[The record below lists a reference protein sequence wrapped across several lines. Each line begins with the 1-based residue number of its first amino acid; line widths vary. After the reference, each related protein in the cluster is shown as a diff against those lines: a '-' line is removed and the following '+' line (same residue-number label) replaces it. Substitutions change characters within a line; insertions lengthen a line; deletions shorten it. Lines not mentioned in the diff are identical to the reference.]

1 MTESERAKEL
11 CPRRSRVRVGKGWAG
26 KDIGCQRRVRDPERE
41 WGIQGTESWKEE
53 RKNKKKKK
61 MKP

>member
-1 MTESERAKEL
+1 MPEEEQGEGRERMGQEE
-11 CPRRSRVRVGKGWAG
+11 
-26 KDIGCQRRVRDPERE
+26 DIGCQRKVRDPERE

-61 MKP
+61 

>member
-1 MTESERAKEL
+1 M
-11 CPRRSRVRVGKGWAG
+11 CPRRSRVREGKGWAG

-41 WGIQGTESWKEE
+41 WGIQGTASWKEE
-53 RKNKKKKK
+53 RKNKKK